1 MSTLTTGLF
10 SYVAFF
16 VAARGMST
24 GDASTFIS
32 WWAIVNTFVLALT
45 IPLDTYAPRMR
56 LDCESLRIPDSDR
69 RRLLDIYA
77 SVVGALTL
85 LVVVGLSLLDLVDIS
100 PVEALGVGLFGV
112 SVSLT
117 GGRRASLV
125 AESRFG
131 RFLLLSVVASAIGTT
146 FLLALFLGRPISVA
160 EGFLASSSGG
170 FIGWIMTTRRRKD
183 RTGGG
188 LAESWHRLR
197 DTGPIRV
204 LGRLSISTLVALML
218 SNGAVI
224 IGKSLGVDGE
234 DLVVYAAAVNIV
246 LIPFTLLNTLTAPI
260 HNRVIDALRFGDH
273 GRIRDLYRRSLTSYL
288 VVVVTVAIVAYFCLP
303 FVVRIY
309 IGEEYSLGSFAGM
322 FVCFGEGLAT
332 VIALPRV
339 FIVALE
345 RTAGLTRLWAAG
357 FVAFIVTMLIP
368 VPVLVRMIA
377 APVVASSLILII
389 AQFKFVLR
397 ADDESSSKT

>member
-1 MSTLTTGLF
+1 MIATGVF

-24 GDASTFIS
+24 GDASTFVS
-32 WWAIVNTFVLALT
+32 WWAIVNTCVLALT

-56 LDCESLRIPDSDR
+56 LDCQRLEIPDLDR
-69 RRLLDIYA
+69 RRLIEIYA
-77 SVVGALTL
+77 AIVGFVVLIGI
-85 LVVVGLSLLDLVDIS
+85 VGLSIFGVVDLS
-100 PVEALGVGLFGV
+100 PMEALGIGLFGV
-112 SVSLT
+112 SISLT
-117 GGRRASLV
+117 GGRRASLI

-131 RFLLLSVVASAIGTT
+131 RFLLLSVVSSSVGTA
-146 FLLALFLGRPISVA
+146 FLLTWFLRRPISVT
-160 EGFLASSSGG
+160 EGFLTSSSGG
-170 FIGWIMTTRRRKD
+170 FIGWIVTTRRRKD
-183 RTGGG
+183 RTGGH
-188 LAESWHRLR
+188 LVESWHRLR
-197 DTGPIRV
+197 HTGPIRV

-288 VVVVTVAIVAYFCLP
+288 VVVIMVAIVGYFCLP
-303 FVVRIY
+303 FVVRAY
-309 IGEEYSLGSFAGM
+309 IGDEYSLGSFAGM
-322 FVCFGEGLAT
+322 FICLGEGLAT

-339 FIVALE
+339 FIVALGK
-345 RTAGLTRLWAAG
+345 TAGLTRLWAAG
-357 FVAFIVTMLIP
+357 FAAFIVTMLIP
-368 VPVLVRMIA
+368 VTVLVRMIA

-389 AQFKFVLR
+389 TRFRFVLR
-397 ADDESSSKT
+397 ADDESSSLT